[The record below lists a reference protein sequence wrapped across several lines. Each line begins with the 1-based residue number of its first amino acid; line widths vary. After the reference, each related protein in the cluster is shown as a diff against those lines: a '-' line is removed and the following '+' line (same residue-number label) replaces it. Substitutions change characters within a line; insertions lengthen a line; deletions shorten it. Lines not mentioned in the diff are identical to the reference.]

1 MFLVNKKK
9 KKISV
14 VSWAAKSKAFGKNKV
29 IQSKIEYAP
38 RRLTNLRAK
47 TYALESIISFLK
59 YFWRSL
65 WLVGTSFILDW
76 DAGSLVMYFFFTEHA
91 KEYVSRP
98 RMKYVSNQEWSTYL
112 IKNEVRWHVVRTWSR
127 MKFFGMLFWLEK
139 KRKKNIDHNQNIES

>member
-1 MFLVNKKK
+1 MR
-9 KKISV
+9 
-14 VSWAAKSKAFGKNKV
+14 WAAKSKAFGKNKV

-59 YFWRSL
+59 YFRRSL

-91 KEYVSRP
+91 KESASRP

-112 IKNEVRWHVVRTWSR
+112 IKNEVLWHVVRTCSR